1 MNISYD
7 IPARPLLNRPCLDEC
22 DGGMMNSGDLSR
34 GDPRSE
40 IVYSFGK
47 KNTERKYG
55 WPEQGAKEG
64 TWGKIERIDG
74 MRDQSKDSS
83 SNGNREMVTPE
94 VPVSFSARI

>member
-22 DGGMMNSGDLSR
+22 DDGMINSGDLSR

-40 IVYSFGK
+40 IAYSFG
-47 KNTERKYG
+47 TKYG

-64 TWGKIERIDG
+64 NWGKIERIDG
-74 MRDQSKDSS
+74 MREQSKDSS